1 MKKLFTMKKI
11 SFLLLFFIYRFIS
24 ANNPIPETPF
34 TTYNFNSN
42 ECKFIQHHQSR
53 IFIQPNTFYLDG
65 KLYSGVV
72 NLKYREFVDQLD
84 IVLNK
89 IPMNYSENNHQ
100 HILESGGMFELLAYG
115 NGKLLSYAPNK
126 KIQVQLATKFDMV
139 GGETF
144 IFNRN
149 SNTWRKDT
157 PFGNLAASNEILS
170 NNKEDLW
177 NDNSWQNM
185 NNNEDVFFA
194 NGARDTVS
202 VVDPTTGIITLQ
214 VLESVNNN
222 NEIRDQTFKTLNV
235 DKMEIYNCDR
245 ILNEQTVPIIADF
258 SLKGFKEKITSQIFV
273 VYKKRNAVIS
283 YYPEQFS
290 TDFKLL
296 PNEDFT
302 IFTFAKD
309 GKIAVLDNSFT
320 STFDVKLN
328 ANKKVIFPMKV
339 IVKSPNTKA
348 ELAALTGL

>member
-1 MKKLFTMKKI
+1 MKNLSFIFLLFI
-11 SFLLLFFIYRFIS
+11 FSFLS
-24 ANNPIPETPF
+24 ANNSIPETPF
-34 TTYNFNSN
+34 TEYKFKSD
-42 ECKFIQHHQSR
+42 ECKFIQHNQSR
-53 IFIQPNTFYLDG
+53 IFIQPYTFYLDG

-84 IVLNK
+84 IIVNK
-89 IPMNYSENNHQ
+89 IPMNYNENNKQ
-100 HILESGGMFELLAYG
+100 HILESAGMFELLAYG

-126 KIQVQLATKFDMV
+126 KIQVQLATKFDMI

-144 IFNRN
+144 VLDKQNKVWN
-149 SNTWRKDT
+149 KDT
-157 PFGNLAASNEILS
+157 PFGNLKQANEILS
-170 NNKEDLW
+170 DKKQDLW
-177 NDNSWQNM
+177 NDNLWQNI

-194 NGARDTVS
+194 NGSRDTVS

-214 VLESVNNN
+214 ILESVNNN
-222 NEIRDQTFKTLNV
+222 NEIRNQAFKTLNV

-245 ILNEQTVPIIADF
+245 IMNEQTIPIIADF
-258 SLKGFKEKITSQIFV
+258 SLQGFKEKITSPIFV
-273 VYKKRNAVIS
+273 VYKNRNAVIS
-283 YYPEQFS
+283 YYPEQFA

-328 ANKKVIFPMKV
+328 ANKKVVFPMKV
-339 IVKSPNTKA
+339 FEKSPNTKK
-348 ELAALTGL
+348 ELAQLTGL